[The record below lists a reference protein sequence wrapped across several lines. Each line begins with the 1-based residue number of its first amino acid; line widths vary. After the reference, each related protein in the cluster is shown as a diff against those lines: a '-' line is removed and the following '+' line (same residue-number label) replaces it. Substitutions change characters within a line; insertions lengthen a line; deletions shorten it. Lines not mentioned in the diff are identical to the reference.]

1 MVSNQNMENDKATFK
16 WFFLLKFFFSSFPL
30 NYLMNSWPELDA
42 QLFASFIYQLSCQR
56 WQRCARSPWWP
67 SERCFLFGQ
76 ITEVKQDGRPELPP
90 SCKTVSF
97 FFFFFR
103 LSLHP
108 LNPLVSIYHS
118 KRYVDTF
125 HETWNQIFDTNDV
138 NLNFWGRHLE
148 WMYVLHFT
156 CCLHWRCADDSAS
169 LNLFILSVICST
181 ALLFITQRKG
191 TTLVLWCAIPR
202 FILIAMH
209 FHRNVSNG

>member
-16 WFFLLKFFFSSFPL
+16 WFFLLKFFFLSFPL

-90 SCKTVSF
+90 SCKTVSCF
-97 FFFFFR
+97 FFFLQIIITSFEPGGQHLPFEAACWHFSWD
-103 LSLHP
+103 LESDFWH
-108 LNPLVSIYHS
+108 
-118 KRYVDTF
+118 KRRQFEFLRSTF
-125 HETWNQIFDTNDV
+125 GMN
-138 NLNFWGRHLE
+138 
-148 WMYVLHFT
+148 VLHFT